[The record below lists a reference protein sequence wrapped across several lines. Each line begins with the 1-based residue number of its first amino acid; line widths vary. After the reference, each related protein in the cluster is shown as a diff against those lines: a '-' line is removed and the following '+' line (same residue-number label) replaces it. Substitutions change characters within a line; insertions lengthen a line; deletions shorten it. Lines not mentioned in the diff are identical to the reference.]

1 MGKRSSRYEETCWW
15 NNNASN
21 GVREKLELGKEWKQ
35 RNKSKEKYLEAK
47 KKAESAVYQAKCKPQ
62 RKIFGKVMWR
72 YHEKQDV
79 FKIAKS
85 MVKTNQ
91 DIIGE
96 QQIRNDDGALAL
108 SDKDKKKLD
117 YSRRSYSS
125 KMEI

>member
-21 GVREKLELGKEWKQ
+21 GVSEKLELGKEWKQ

-72 YHEKQDV
+72 CHEKQYV